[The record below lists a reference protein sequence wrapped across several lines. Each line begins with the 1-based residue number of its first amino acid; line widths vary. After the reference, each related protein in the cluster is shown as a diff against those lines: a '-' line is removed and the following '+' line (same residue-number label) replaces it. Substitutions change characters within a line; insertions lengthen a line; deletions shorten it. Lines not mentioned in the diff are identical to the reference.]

1 MARESVVRH
10 NINAHALNI
19 ADVGAEI
26 WAFFFFFVRSVLVLF
41 HIFSKRGAA
50 QKSHHSVECHEN
62 LFSNGKRTRDSD
74 CCCSLVLDYIDFQ
87 GKSRLIYFRHDLL
100 ILYLVFPLALSLSHC
115 VCVFG
120 QYKKYLFR
128 IRMGRIYQARINVNG
143 TILNVWIAC
152 AVMSSEHSLDSGWLE
167 WTGTTPFTVILSRM
181 LENAN
186 ECKKTCCKYF
196 IAADRN

>member
-1 MARESVVRH
+1 MSIFFLLCSFGVGFVSHFLKKRRSAKKSPFGRMPRKFISKWEEDERQWFLLFASTRLNWLPGKKSP
-10 NINAHALNI
+10 NI
-19 ADVGAEI
+19 
-26 WAFFFFFVRSVLVLF
+26 F
-41 HIFSKRGAA
+41 
-50 QKSHHSVECHEN
+50 Q
-62 LFSNGKRTRDSD
+62 TRF
-74 CCCSLVLDYIDFQ
+74 IDFIF
-87 GKSRLIYFRHDLL
+87 GFSSGS
-100 ILYLVFPLALSLSHC
+100 LSLSHC

-181 LENAN
+181 LVNAN